1 MLRTLKAI
9 SNAVL
14 AIAIHLRIYFKFLSL
29 IPIISITSA
38 NRTKVLIPLI
48 YWGTTKAVWFQILM
62 ALKFMKLGHD
72 IVFVFDYRPSTRTSV
87 VPFLLMKIVKA
98 FIHKIKKKRKLDF
111 IDLLKLRTQTVTQKD
126 KETAI
131 QAAYFNAQ
139 WEQKKSIN
147 IEQVEEYSKTIKEYE
162 DSLGKMHNVFSKHK
176 FDLCFCPGGIYGS
189 SFLWRKMCEENSVR
203 FSSFES
209 DPGTTLISPDGAA
222 AHRGDVEVK
231 FQDFLSLEPLA
242 KDSLFK
248 TAEKFVFNDIYKRSI
263 QNKTNIDS
271 TWLRTEYKT
280 FDLEIED
287 FKKNLWTS
295 VGVSS
300 PLDKPIIF
308 LNISWDCAALDLK
321 PIKLSHMQWFIGL
334 LNELISHGASN
345 IVVRQHPDE
354 RFYPSKDKY
363 EQVINRF
370 LEDHK
375 GLKIR
380 FYSAYD
386 DVNSYELIKK
396 STSVFTYTST
406 IGLEAAIL
414 KRPVFCA
421 KENYQTRTRAL
432 HNYKLEETV
441 KDLKQEVQV
450 TDEMYANAVICYY
463 LGQIGAFIKFS
474 ISEID
479 YLLDDKRFNL
489 KLDII
494 SEHLIE
500 NRWSFSDV

>member
-1 MLRTLKAI
+1 MLRIIRAL
-9 SNAVL
+9 SNAVF

-29 IPIISITSA
+29 IPINPVISP

-72 IVFVFDYRPSTRTSV
+72 IVFVFDYRLTKRTSI
-87 VPFLLMKIVKA
+87 VPFLLTTIVKA
-98 FIHKIKKKRKLDF
+98 FIHKIKKKRKLDY
-111 IDLLKLRTQTVTQKD
+111 IDLSKLKTQTVTQKD
-126 KETAI
+126 KETAVL
-131 QAAYFNAQ
+131 AAYFNAQ

-147 IEQVEEYSKTIKEYE
+147 IEHVEEYSKTIKEYE
-162 DSLGKMHNVFSKHK
+162 DRIGKMHNIFSKYK
-176 FDLCFCPGGIYGS
+176 FNLCFCPGGIYGS
-189 SFLWRKMCEENSVR
+189 SFLWRKMCEENGVR

-222 AHRGDVEVK
+222 AHRGDVEAK

-263 QNKTNIDS
+263 QNTTNIDS

-280 FDLEIED
+280 FDLEMED
-287 FKKNLWTS
+287 FKRNLWRS
-295 VGVSS
+295 VGLSS
-300 PLDKPIIF
+300 PLDSPTVF

-321 PIKLSHMQWFIGL
+321 PVQLSHMQWFIGL
-334 LNELISHGASN
+334 LKELISHGANN

-375 GLKIR
+375 GLKIK
-380 FYSAYD
+380 FYSASD
-386 DVNSYELIKK
+386 DVNSYELIRK

-406 IGLEAAIL
+406 IGLEAVIL

-421 KENYQTRTRAL
+421 KENYQTRSRAL
-432 HNYKLEETV
+432 HNYLPEETV

-450 TDEMYANAVICYY
+450 TDEMYANAVVCYY
-463 LGQIGAFIKFS
+463 LGQIGAFIKFG
-474 ISEID
+474 ICEID
-479 YLLDDKRFNL
+479 YLLHDKGFNL

-494 SEHLIE
+494 SKQLIE